1 MCIRDR
7 SDDQIVASITHEE
20 TSHDLY
26 ETEKSYLVPSL
37 KTKKEPEGIKFSR
50 TILSAEIPREAAIR
64 MLQGDRSELLKGF
77 VSNRTK
83 RKFDA
88 FLKYDFEQGRP
99 TFEFPPRKKGAKKKT
114 ARRS

>member
-1 MCIRDR
+1 MAR
-7 SDDQIVASITHEE
+7 VTHEE

-37 KTKKEPEGIKFSR
+37 KTKKEPDGVKFSR
-50 TILSAEIPREAAIR
+50 TILSAEIPRDAAIR
-64 MLQGDRSELLKGF
+64 MLNGEKSELLKGF

-99 TFEFPPRKKGAKKKT
+99 TFEFPPRKKAAKKKT
-114 ARRS
+114 AKKQ